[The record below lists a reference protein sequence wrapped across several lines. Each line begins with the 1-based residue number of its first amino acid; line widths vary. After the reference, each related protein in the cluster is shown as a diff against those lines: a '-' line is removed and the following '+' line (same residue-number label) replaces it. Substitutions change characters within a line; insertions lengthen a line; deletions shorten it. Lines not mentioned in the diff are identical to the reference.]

1 MEETLKLI
9 LEKLNGMESDIKELK
24 LGQGELSQ
32 GQKELFQGQ
41 EELFKGQKQL
51 FKGQEELFRGQ
62 SELFQGQKA
71 LEVSQVKLSDKL
83 DAFEKQTMKRFNELD
98 SKIASIN
105 DAVADLME
113 FRTYAESN
121 LKKIK

>member
-9 LEKLNGMESDIKELK
+9 LEKLSGMESDIKELK
-24 LGQGELSQ
+24 LGQEGLVQ

-41 EELFKGQKQL
+41 EGLVQGQK
-51 FKGQEELFRGQ
+51 
-62 SELFQGQKA
+62 ELFQGQKELFQGQKN
-71 LEVSQVKLSDKL
+71 LELSQIKLSDKL
-83 DAFEKQTMKRFNELD
+83 DAFEKQTMERFNELD

-113 FRTYAESN
+113 FRTDTESK

>member
-9 LEKLNGMESDIKELK
+9 LEKLSGMESDIKELK
-24 LGQGELSQ
+24 LGQEGLVQ

-41 EELFKGQKQL
+41 EELFR
-51 FKGQEELFRGQ
+51 GQE
-62 SELFQGQKA
+62 ELFQGQKN
-71 LEVSQVKLSDKL
+71 LELSQIKLSDKL

-105 DAVADLME
+105 DAVANLME
-113 FRTYAESN
+113 FRTDTESK